1 MEFPL
6 FQVPY
11 LGNGMTIGIVAVVH
25 VLISHGLAIGAMT
38 MVVVSEYLGL
48 RDQNPDWEKFARN
61 LLLAVIIIITGVGAV
76 TGVGIWVTTSALSPR
91 GIGSLLR
98 VFFWPWFAEWLVFVT
113 ELVILLIYYFTWDHW
128 IGAQKRRHVH
138 LGAGYILL
146 SLGSAFLITGILGF
160 MLTPDG
166 WPWEQSLSSAFFN
179 PTFLPQFLLRLL
191 IALTLGSLF
200 ALAYLL
206 FTPREPRFRREA
218 ANVFGS
224 ICLVAV
230 VLIPFLTWWYYG
242 VVPSRYKTHI
252 IYGILTSRLSQ
263 HPEVLFAAVAIM
275 LVGVLSCAGLA
286 WRRQA
291 TLAQALVI
299 PALVLAVAFVFA
311 FERTREFIRGPYL
324 IPGYL
329 YATNVLL
336 PEKPF
341 LDQHGLLP
349 NAYWFNVLGRGD
361 PENQGAF
368 LLAQNCSACHTIG
381 GINDIRTRVKNRSED
396 GIFVYLSHI
405 GEMVPFMP
413 PFSGTEAERRILAR
427 FLYRLAQD
435 RIHLN
440 APSRYTPLTGEV
452 SHE

>member
-1 MEFPL
+1 MEFLL

-48 RDQNPDWEKFARN
+48 RDQDPDWERFSRN
-61 LLLAVIIIITGVGAV
+61 LLLAVIITITGVGAV

-113 ELVILLIYYFTWDHW
+113 ELVILLVYYFTWDHW
-128 IGAQKRRHVH
+128 IGAKKRRHVY
-138 LGAGYILL
+138 LGAGYILM
-146 SLGSAFLITGILGF
+146 SLCSAALITGILGF

-166 WPWEQSLSSAFFN
+166 WPWEQSLASAFFN
-179 PTFLPQFLLRLL
+179 PTFLPQFLLRLT
-191 IALTLGSLF
+191 IALTLGSLL
-200 ALAYLL
+200 ALSYLL
-206 FTPREPRFRREA
+206 FTSREPRFRREA
-218 ANVFGS
+218 SNLFGS

-230 VLIPFLTWWYYG
+230 LLIPFLTWWYYA

-252 IYGILTSRLSQ
+252 IYGILTSHLSQ
-263 HPEVLFAAVAIM
+263 HPEVLFAAVAII
-275 LVGVLSCAGLA
+275 LVAVLFCAGLA
-286 WRRQA
+286 WGRKTSAARV
-291 TLAQALVI
+291 LVI

-336 PEKPF
+336 PEKPL
-341 LDQHGLLP
+341 LDQRGLLP
-349 NAYWFNVLGRGD
+349 NAYWFNMLGRGD

-368 LLAQNCSACHTIG
+368 LLAQNCSACHTIDG
-381 GINDIRTRVKNRSED
+381 LNDIRTRVKNRSED

-405 GEMVPFMP
+405 NEMVPFMP

-435 RIHLN
+435 RIHLS

>member
-38 MVVVSEYLGL
+38 MVVVSEYRGL
-48 RDQNPDWEKFARN
+48 RDQDPDWERFSRD

-98 VFFWPWFAEWLVFVT
+98 VFFWPWLAEWLVFVT
-113 ELVILLIYYFTWDHW
+113 ELVILLAYYFTWDHW
-128 IGAQKRRHVH
+128 IGAQKRRHVY
-138 LGAGYILL
+138 LGAGYLL
-146 SLGSAFLITGILGF
+146 MSLGSASLITGILGF

-179 PTFLPQFLLRLL
+179 PTFLPQLLLRLA

-206 FTPREPRFRREA
+206 FTHRDPRFRRKA
-218 ANVFGS
+218 ANLCGS

-230 VLIPFLTWWYYG
+230 LLIPFLAWWYYT

-252 IYGILTSRLSQ
+252 IYGILTSHLSQ
-263 HPEVLFAAVAIM
+263 HPEVLFAAAAIALVA
-275 LVGVLSCAGLA
+275 VLFCAGLA
-286 WRRQA
+286 WGRKTSAAR
-291 TLAQALVI
+291 ALVI

-324 IPGYL
+324 MPGYL

-341 LDQHGLLP
+341 LDQQGLLP
-349 NAYWFNVLGRGD
+349 NAYWFNMLGLDD

-368 LLAQNCSACHTIG
+368 LLAQNCSACHTIDG
-381 GINDIRTRVKNRSED
+381 LNDIRTRVKNRSED

-405 GEMVPFMP
+405 SEMVPFMP

-427 FLYRLAQD
+427 FLYRLDQD
-435 RIHLN
+435 RIHLS

-452 SHE
+452 RHE

>member
-38 MVVVSEYLGL
+38 MVVLSEYRGL
-48 RDQNPDWEKFARN
+48 RDQDPDWERFSRG
-61 LLLAVIIIITGVGAV
+61 LLLAVIIIVTGVGAV

-98 VFFWPWFAEWLVFVT
+98 VFYWPWFTEWLVFVT
-113 ELVILLIYYFTWDHW
+113 ELIILLVYYFTWDHW
-128 IGAQKRRHVH
+128 AGVQKRRHVY
-138 LGAGYILL
+138 LGAGYILM
-146 SLGSAFLITGILGF
+146 SLGSATLITGILGF

-179 PTFLPQFLLRLL
+179 PTFLPQLLLRLA
-191 IALTLGSLF
+191 IALTLGALF

-206 FTPREPRFRREA
+206 FSRREPRFRRDA
-218 ANVFGS
+218 GHLLGT
-224 ICLVAV
+224 IGLVSV
-230 VLIPFLTWWYYG
+230 VLIPPLTWWYYA

-252 IYGILTSRLSQ
+252 IYGILTSHLSQ
-263 HPEVLFAAVAIM
+263 HPAVLFAAVAVA
-275 LVGVLSCAGLA
+275 LVVVLACTGLA
-286 WRRQA
+286 WGRKAAAARV
-291 TLAQALVI
+291 LVI
-299 PALVLAVAFVFA
+299 PALVMAVTFVFA

-324 IPGYL
+324 MPGYL

-336 PEKPF
+336 PEKPW
-341 LDQHGLLP
+341 LDQQGLLT
-349 NAYWFNVLGRGD
+349 NAYWFNMLGRGD

-368 LLAQNCSACHTIG
+368 LLAQNCSACHTIDG
-381 GINDIRTRVKNRSED
+381 LNDIRTRVKNRSED

-405 GEMVPFMP
+405 SEMVPFMP

-452 SHE
+452 GHE

>member
-11 LGNGMTIGIVAVVH
+11 LGNGMTIGMVAVVH

-38 MVVVSEYLGL
+38 MVVLAEYRGF
-48 RDQNPDWEKFARN
+48 RDQDPDWERFSRD

-76 TGVGIWVTTSALSPR
+76 TGVGIWFTASALSPR

-98 VFFWPWFAEWLVFVT
+98 VFFWPWLAEWLVFVT
-113 ELVILLIYYFTWDHW
+113 ELVILLVYYFTWDHW
-128 IGAQKRRHVH
+128 IGAQKRRHVY
-138 LGAGYILL
+138 LGAGYILM
-146 SLGSAFLITGILGF
+146 SLGSACLITGILGF

-166 WPWEQSLSSAFFN
+166 WPWDKSLWSAFFN
-179 PTFLPQFLLRLL
+179 PTFLPQLLLRLA

-200 ALAYLL
+200 AMAYLL
-206 FTPREPRFRREA
+206 FTRREPQFRREA
-218 ANVFGS
+218 LHLFGM

-230 VLIPFLTWWYYG
+230 VLMPCLTWWYYAM
-242 VVPSRYKTHI
+242 VPFRYKTHI
-252 IYGILTSRLSQ
+252 IYGILTSHLSQ
-263 HPEVLFAAVAIM
+263 QPAILLPAVAVALVVLFA
-275 LVGVLSCAGLA
+275 CAGLA

-291 TLAQALVI
+291 TAAQALVI
-299 PALVLAVAFVFA
+299 PALVLSVAFVFA

-324 IPGYL
+324 MPGYL

-336 PEKPF
+336 AEKPF

-349 NAYWFNVLGRGD
+349 NAYWFNTLGRDD

-368 LLAQNCSACHTIG
+368 LLGQNCSACHTIG
-381 GINDIRTRVKNRSED
+381 GINDIRTRVKNRSKD

-405 GEMVPFMP
+405 SEMVPFMP

-435 RIHLN
+435 RIHLS

>member
-11 LGNGMTIGIVAVVH
+11 LGNGMTIGIVAIVH

-38 MVVVSEYLGL
+38 MVVVSEYRGF
-48 RDQNPDWEKFARN
+48 RDQDQDWERFSRD

-113 ELVILLIYYFTWDHW
+113 ELVILLVYYFTWDHW
-128 IGAQKRRHVH
+128 IGTQKRRHVF
-138 LGAGYILL
+138 LGAGYILMSL
-146 SLGSAFLITGILGF
+146 SSAFLITGILGF
-160 MLTPDG
+160 MLTPDV
-166 WPWEQSLSSAFFN
+166 WPWEQSLTAAFFN
-179 PTFLPQFLLRLL
+179 PTFLPQLLLRLA

-206 FTPREPRFRREA
+206 YTLREPRCRREA
-218 ANVFGS
+218 AHLFGS
-224 ICLVAV
+224 ICLVALV
-230 VLIPFLTWWYYG
+230 QIPFLTWWYYA

-263 HPEVLFAAVAIM
+263 HPEVLFAALAVA
-275 LVGVLSCAGLA
+275 LAAVLSCAGLA
-286 WRRQA
+286 WGRKTSAARV
-291 TLAQALVI
+291 LVI

-336 PEKPF
+336 QEKPY

-349 NAYWFNVLGRGD
+349 NAFWFNMLGQDD

-381 GINDIRTRVKNRSED
+381 GLNDIRTRVKNRSED
-396 GIFVYLSHI
+396 GILVYLSHI

>member
-25 VLISHGLAIGAMT
+25 VLISHGLAIGAMA
-38 MVVVSEYLGL
+38 MVVLSEYRGFK
-48 RDQNPDWEKFARN
+48 DQDPDWENFSRG

-76 TGVGIWVTTSALSPR
+76 TGVGIWFTTSALSPR

-98 VFFWPWFAEWLVFVT
+98 VFYWPWFTEWLVFVT
-113 ELVILLIYYFTWDHW
+113 ELSILLVYYFTWDRW
-128 IGAQKRRHVH
+128 LGAQKRRHVY
-138 LGAGYILL
+138 LGAGYILMAL
-146 SLGSAFLITGILGF
+146 CSAFLITGILGF

-166 WPWEQSLSSAFFN
+166 WPWEQSLWSAFFN
-179 PTFLPQFLLRLL
+179 PTFLPQLLLRLA

-200 ALAYLL
+200 AMAYLL
-206 FTPREPRFRREA
+206 FTRREPRFRRQA
-218 ANVFGS
+218 LHLCGS

-230 VLIPFLTWWYYG
+230 VLVPPLTRWYYA

-252 IYGILTSRLSQ
+252 IYGILTSHLSQ
-263 HPEVLFAAVAIM
+263 HPEILFAAAAIAF
-275 LVGVLSCAGLA
+275 VGLLACAGLA
-286 WRRQA
+286 WRRKTSA
-291 TLAQALVI
+291 ARALVI
-299 PALVLAVAFVFA
+299 PALVLAVACVFA

-324 IPGYL
+324 MPGYL

-336 PEKPF
+336 PESPF
-341 LDQHGLLP
+341 LDKHGLLP
-349 NAYWFNVLGRGD
+349 NAYWFNMLGRDD

-368 LLAQNCSACHTIG
+368 LLAQNCSACHTID
-381 GINDIRTRVKNRSED
+381 GINDIRKRVKNRSED

-405 GEMVPFMP
+405 NEMVPFMP

-435 RIHLN
+435 RITLR
-440 APSRYTPLTGEV
+440 APSRYTPLTGEGR
-452 SHE
+452 HE

>member
-38 MVVVSEYLGL
+38 MVVLGEYRGFNNE
-48 RDQNPDWEKFARN
+48 DPDWENFSRR
-61 LLLAVIIIITGVGAV
+61 LLLAIIIIITGVGAV

-98 VFFWPWFAEWLVFVT
+98 VFFWPWFMEWLVFVT
-113 ELVILLIYYFTWDHW
+113 ELIILLVYYFTWDHW
-128 IGAQKRRHVH
+128 TGAEKRRHVR
-138 LGAGYILL
+138 LGAGYILM
-146 SLGSAFLITGILGF
+146 SLGSAILITGILGF

-166 WPWEQSLSSAFFN
+166 WPWQQSLASAFFN
-179 PTFLPQFLLRLL
+179 PTFLPQLVLRLA

-206 FTPREPRFRREA
+206 FMRREPRFRDEA
-218 ANVFGS
+218 LHLFGT

-230 VLIPFLTWWYYG
+230 ALIPPLTWWYYA

-252 IYGILTSRLSQ
+252 IYGILTSHLSQ
-263 HPEVLFAAVAIM
+263 HPGVLFAAAAVA
-275 LVGVLSCAGLA
+275 LAGLLACAGLA
-286 WRRQA
+286 WGRKTSAAR
-291 TLAQALVI
+291 ALVI

-311 FERTREFIRGPYL
+311 FERTREFMRGPYL
-324 IPGYL
+324 MPGYL
-329 YATNVLL
+329 YAANVLL

-341 LDQHGLLP
+341 LDGQGLLP
-349 NAYWFNVLGRGD
+349 NAYWFNMLGRND

-368 LLAQNCSACHTIG
+368 LLAANCSACHTIDG
-381 GINDIRTRVKNRSED
+381 LNDIRTRVKNRSED

-405 GEMVPFMP
+405 GDMVPFMP

-435 RIHLN
+435 RISLS
-440 APSRYTPLTGEV
+440 APSRYTPLTGEA

>member
-38 MVVVSEYLGL
+38 MVVLSEYLGF
-48 RDQNPDWEKFARN
+48 RDRNPDWENFSRG
-61 LLLAVIIIITGVGAV
+61 LLLRAIIIITGVGAV

-98 VFFWPWFAEWLVFVT
+98 VFYWPWFMEWLVFVT
-113 ELVILLIYYFTWDHW
+113 ELVILLVYYFTWDRW
-128 IGAQKRRHVH
+128 TGVQKRRHVY
-138 LGAGYILL
+138 LGAGYLL
-146 SLGSAFLITGILGF
+146 MSLGSASLITGILGF

-166 WPWEQSLSSAFFN
+166 WPWEQTLSSAFFN
-179 PTFLPQFLLRLL
+179 PTFLPQLLLRLA

-200 ALAYLL
+200 AMAYLL
-206 FTPREPRFRREA
+206 FSRWEPRFRREA
-218 ANVFGS
+218 GRLLGR

-230 VLIPFLTWWYYG
+230 VLIPFLIWWYYA

-252 IYGILTSRLSQ
+252 IYGILTSHLSQ
-263 HPEVLFAAVAIM
+263 HPGVLFAAVAIA
-275 LVGVLSCAGLA
+275 LVVVLACAGLA
-286 WRRQA
+286 WGRKAAAARV
-291 TLAQALVI
+291 LVI
-299 PALVLAVAFVFA
+299 PALVLSVVFVFA
-311 FERTREFIRGPYL
+311 FERSREFMRGPYL

-336 PEKPF
+336 QEKPF
-341 LDQHGLLP
+341 LDQQGLLP
-349 NAYWFNVLGRGD
+349 NAYWFNMLGQDD

-381 GINDIRTRVKNRSED
+381 GLNDIRTRVKNRSED

-405 GEMVPFMP
+405 NEMVPFMP

-435 RIHLN
+435 RIHLS
-440 APSRYTPLTGEV
+440 APSRYTPLNGEV

>member
-38 MVVVSEYLGL
+38 MVVLGEYRGF
-48 RDQNPDWEKFARN
+48 RDQDPDWESFSRS

-98 VFFWPWFAEWLVFVT
+98 VFYWPWFTEWLVFVT
-113 ELVILLIYYFTWDHW
+113 ELVILLVYYFTWDRW
-128 IGAQKRRHVH
+128 TGAKKWRHVY
-138 LGAGYILL
+138 LGAGYLL
-146 SLGSAFLITGILGF
+146 MSLGSASLITGILGF

-166 WPWEQSLSSAFFN
+166 WPWEQSLSSGFFN
-179 PTFLPQFLLRLL
+179 PTFLPQLFLRLA

-200 ALAYLL
+200 AMAHLFFTRRKPQFRWQAGHLL
-206 FTPREPRFRREA
+206 GR
-218 ANVFGS
+218 

-230 VLIPFLTWWYYG
+230 VLIPALTWWYYA

-252 IYGILTSRLSQ
+252 IYGILTSHLSQ
-263 HPEVLFAAVAIM
+263 HPGVLFAAVALM
-275 LVGVLSCAGLA
+275 LVVVLACAGLA

-291 TLAQALVI
+291 TAAKALVI
-299 PALVLAVAFVFA
+299 PALVLSVVFVFA

-324 IPGYL
+324 MPGYL

-336 PEKPF
+336 QEKPF

-349 NAYWFNVLGRGD
+349 NAYWFNMLGRGD

-368 LLAQNCSACHTIG
+368 LLAQNCSACHTIDG
-381 GINDIRTRVKNRSED
+381 LNDIRTRVKNRSED

-405 GEMVPFMP
+405 SEMVPFMP

-440 APSRYTPLTGEV
+440 APSRYTPLTGEA

>member
-38 MVVVSEYLGL
+38 MVVLSEYLGF
-48 RDQNPDWEKFARN
+48 RDQDPDWENFSRG
-61 LLLAVIIIITGVGAV
+61 LLLRVIIIITGVGAV
-76 TGVGIWVTTSALSPR
+76 TGVGIWVTTSVLSPR

-98 VFFWPWFAEWLVFVT
+98 VFYWPWFMEWLVFVT
-113 ELVILLIYYFTWDHW
+113 ELVILLVYYFTWDHW
-128 IGAQKRRHVH
+128 TAVQKRRHVY
-138 LGAGYILL
+138 LGAGYILM
-146 SLGSAFLITGILGF
+146 SLGSASLITGILGF

-166 WPWEQSLSSAFFN
+166 WPWEQTLSSAFFN
-179 PTFLPQFLLRLL
+179 PTFLPQLLLRLA

-200 ALAYLL
+200 AMAYLL
-206 FTPREPRFRREA
+206 FSRRESRFRREA
-218 ANVFGS
+218 GRLLGR

-230 VLIPFLTWWYYG
+230 ALIPSLIWWYYA

-252 IYGILTSRLSQ
+252 IYGILTSHLSQ
-263 HPEVLFAAVAIM
+263 HPGVLFAAVATA
-275 LVGVLSCAGLA
+275 LVVVLACAGLA
-286 WRRQA
+286 WGRKAAAARV
-291 TLAQALVI
+291 LVI
-299 PALVLAVAFVFA
+299 PALVLSVVFVFA
-311 FERTREFIRGPYL
+311 FERSREFMRGPYL

-336 PEKPF
+336 QEKPF
-341 LDQHGLLP
+341 LDQQGLLP
-349 NAYWFNVLGRGD
+349 NAYWFNMLGQDD

-381 GINDIRTRVKNRSED
+381 GLNDIRTRVKNRSED

-405 GEMVPFMP
+405 NEMVPFMP

-435 RIHLN
+435 RIHLS
-440 APSRYTPLTGEV
+440 APSRYTPLNGEV

>member
-25 VLISHGLAIGAMT
+25 VLISHGLAIGAMS
-38 MVVVSEYLGL
+38 MVVLAEYRGF
-48 RDQNPDWEKFARN
+48 RDQDPDWERFSRN

-113 ELVILLIYYFTWDHW
+113 ELVILLVYYFTWEQW
-128 IGAQKRRHVH
+128 AGAQKRRHVR

-146 SLGSAFLITGILGF
+146 SLCSAGLITGILGF

-166 WPWEQSLSSAFFN
+166 WPWEQSLAAAFFN
-179 PTFLPQFLLRLL
+179 PTFLPQLLLRLA
-191 IALTLGSLF
+191 IALTLGSLL

-206 FTPREPRFRREA
+206 FTRREPRFRREA
-218 ANVFGS
+218 AHLFGS
-224 ICLVAV
+224 ICLAAV
-230 VLIPFLTWWYYG
+230 LLIPCLTWWYYA

-252 IYGILTSRLSQ
+252 IYGILTSHLSQ
-263 HPEVLFAAVAIM
+263 HPEVLFAGVAII
-275 LVGVLSCAGLA
+275 LAGVLGCAGLA
-286 WRRQA
+286 WGRKTAAAR
-291 TLAQALVI
+291 ALVI
-299 PALVLAVAFVFA
+299 PALVLAVTFVFA

-336 PEKPF
+336 PEKAF
-341 LDQHGLLP
+341 LDEHGLLP
-349 NAYWFNVLGRGD
+349 NAYWFNMLGQGD

-368 LLAQNCSACHTIG
+368 LLAQNCSACHTIDG
-381 GINDIRTRVKNRSED
+381 LNDIRTRVKNRSED

-435 RIHLN
+435 RIHLR

-452 SHE
+452 RHE

>member
-11 LGNGMTIGIVAVVH
+11 LGNGMTIGMVAVLH

-38 MVVVSEYLGL
+38 MVVLAEYRGL
-48 RDQNPDWEKFARN
+48 RDSDPDWERFSRN

-113 ELVILLIYYFTWDHW
+113 ELVILLVYYFTWEHW
-128 IGAQKRRHVH
+128 VGAQKRRHVC

-146 SLGSAFLITGILGF
+146 SLCSAFLITGILGF

-166 WPWEQSLSSAFFN
+166 WPWEQSLSAAFFN
-179 PTFLPQFLLRLL
+179 PSFLPQLLLRLAL
-191 IALTLGSLF
+191 ALTLGSLF

-218 ANVFGS
+218 SHLFGS

-230 VLIPFLTWWYYG
+230 GLIPFLTWWYYAL
-242 VVPSRYKTHI
+242 VPSRYKTHI
-252 IYGILTSRLSQ
+252 IYGILTSHLSQ
-263 HPEVLFAAVAIM
+263 HPGVLFAAMAIIF
-275 LVGVLSCAGLA
+275 LAGLACAGLA
-286 WRRQA
+286 WGRKTAAVRV
-291 TLAQALVI
+291 LVI
-299 PALVLAVAFVFA
+299 PALVLAVTFVFA

-324 IPGYL
+324 MPGYL

-349 NAYWFNVLGRGD
+349 NAYWFNMLGRSD

-381 GINDIRTRVKNRSED
+381 GLNDIRTRVNHRSED

-405 GEMVPFMP
+405 SEMVPFMP

-435 RIHLN
+435 RIHLS

-452 SHE
+452 GHE

>member
-38 MVVVSEYLGL
+38 IVVLSEYLGF
-48 RDQNPDWEKFARN
+48 RHNDHEWEHFSRG
-61 LLLAVIIIITGVGAV
+61 LLLTVIIIITGVGAV
-76 TGVGIWVTTSALSPR
+76 TGVGIWVTTSVLSPR

-98 VFFWPWFAEWLVFVT
+98 VFFWPWFTEWLVFVT
-113 ELVILLIYYFTWDHW
+113 ELIILLAYYFSWDRW
-128 IGAQKRRHVH
+128 IGPRKRHHVC
-138 LGAGYILL
+138 LGACYVLA
-146 SLGSAFLITGILGF
+146 SLCSAFLITGILGF

-166 WPWEQSLSSAFFN
+166 WPWQQSLSSAFFN
-179 PTFLPQFLLRLL
+179 PTFPPQFLLRLS

-206 FTPREPRFRREA
+206 FTRRERLFRAQA
-218 ANVFGS
+218 ARVPGT

-230 VLIPFLTWWYYG
+230 VCNPFLAWWYYAA
-242 VVPSRYKTHI
+242 VPSRYKTHI
-252 IYGILTSRLSQ
+252 IYGILTSHLSQ
-263 HPEVLFAAVAIM
+263 HPAVLFVAAAVALAVV
-275 LVGVLSCAGLA
+275 LVCAASALS
-286 WRRQA
+286 RRA
-291 TLAQALVI
+291 AAARALVI

-329 YATNVLL
+329 YATNVLIS
-336 PEKPF
+336 EKAF
-341 LDQHGLLP
+341 LDEQGLLP
-349 NAYWFNVLGRGD
+349 NAYWFNTLGRGD

-381 GINDIRTRVKNRSED
+381 GINDIRTRVRNRSED

-435 RIHLN
+435 RIHLE
-440 APSRYTPLTGEV
+440 APSRYTPLTGQDR
-452 SHE
+452 HE